1 MNEEIRNILRNSTIL
16 LVEDDERIKEK
27 FSRLLSIYVNKIYE
41 ASSGSMALKLY
52 KKYNPSFII
61 TDIEMSDMN
70 GLEFLNILR
79 KEDQQIPV
87 IVISAYSNKE
97 YLLDSIKLQIIAY
110 LLKPIDQ
117 SELFESLKRVALI
130 LRKSI
135 ISNNVILNNEVSYD
149 PIQKTINI
157 PPEVKHLTSYESKL
171 LELLIINR
179 GNIVTKNIVEDQLYI
194 FKEMSDAA
202 LKNIIYKLRKK
213 LGKDLIISVN
223 KLGYLIQ

>member
-1 MNEEIRNILRNSTIL
+1 MNKEIRNILRNSTIL

>member
-1 MNEEIRNILRNSTIL
+1 MNKEIRNILRNSTIL

-97 YLLDSIKLQIIAY
+97 YLLDSIKLQLIAY